1 MAGTKEG
8 GKKAATKNL
17 AKNPNFYADIGRI
30 GGRNGNTGGF
40 AAYRQCEC
48 PVLPFAHHKAQC
60 AGKRGGRNSRRR
72 KAHLSATVAQ

>member
-1 MAGTKEG
+1 MARDPG
-8 GKKAATKNL
+8 
-17 AKNPNFYADIGRI
+17 FYKRI
-30 GGRNGNTGGF
+30 GKLGGLAGSGSDYEGGF
-40 AAYRQCEC
+40 AAYKQCEC